1 MIPREGLVA
10 ALDRLEA
17 TGAWSAEQAAAL
29 LAEVDRGPAAPA
41 PPAPSAPA
49 ARRTSRLAEAAAYAG
64 AVLVGVAG
72 AVLVGQQWTELGRS
86 GRVAVFAGVTVVL
99 AAAGVAVAAVRP
111 RGRAALTVPAHAV
124 RRRLAS
130 TALTGASA
138 AAAGTAALLVEGHAW
153 LAAGATAVVAI
164 ALTQWT
170 APSAVSEVGALAAG
184 NVLAGAVLAEVGA
197 PATAVVLVLSA
208 LGAGWAA
215 LSWTPVPTVPVLAL
229 ALGLAEVLA
238 AGSAGVAGAERLSTP
253 SVVAG
258 LAVLGT
264 LAVAGV
270 AGYVRTARWPL
281 AAAGA
286 LALAALVLRV
296 TSQSLSPVLAV
307 LLTGLVLLA
316 ASVALLLRGRSRDR

>member
-197 PATAVVLVLSA
+197 PATVVVLVLSA

>member
-1 MIPREGLVA
+1 
-10 ALDRLEA
+10 
-17 TGAWSAEQAAAL
+17 
-29 LAEVDRGPAAPA
+29 
-41 PPAPSAPA
+41 
-49 ARRTSRLAEAAAYAG
+49 
-64 AVLVGVAG
+64 
-72 AVLVGQQWTELGRS
+72 
-86 GRVAVFAGVTVVL
+86 VFAGVTVVL
-99 AAAGVAVAAVRP
+99 AAAGIAVAAVRP

-138 AAAGTAALLVEGHAW
+138 AAAGTAALLVEEHAW
-153 LAAGATAVVAI
+153 LVAGATAVVAI

-184 NVLAGAVLAEVGA
+184 NVLVGAVLAEFEA
-197 PATAVVLVLSA
+197 PVPVVVLVLAA

-215 LSWTPVPTVPVLAL
+215 LSWTPVPTVPLLAL
-229 ALGLAEVLA
+229 VLGLAEVLA
-238 AGSAGVAGAERLSTP
+238 AGSVGATAAERLTAP

-286 LALAALVLRV
+286 LALAALVLRI
-296 TSQSLSPVLAV
+296 TAQSLSPVLAV

-316 ASVALLLRGRSRDR
+316 ASVTLLLRGRSRGR